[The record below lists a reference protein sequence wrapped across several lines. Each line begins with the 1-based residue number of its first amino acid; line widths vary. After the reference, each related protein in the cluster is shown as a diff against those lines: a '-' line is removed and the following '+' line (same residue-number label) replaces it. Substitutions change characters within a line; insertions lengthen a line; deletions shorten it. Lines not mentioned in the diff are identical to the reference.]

1 MTHPRPRGRPVSASL
16 DGRLFDAAAA
26 LLDERRSF
34 DDLTIDALCRRAGAS
49 KASFYR
55 RWPDRDAF
63 VLAMMDSLRMP
74 PLPQGSAG
82 SLQDDLVA
90 IIESMFGVDV
100 RRTRIV
106 HSALIAEGRKNAALI
121 AGYMRRIVGPRRAA
135 LSARL
140 KQAAAEGELRA
151 DTDIPI
157 LHEALTAPVLKLMLL
172 QDPDTPIP
180 RHFARRLVAQ
190 VLRGVLP

>member
-1 MTHPRPRGRPVSASL
+1 MTQPRRRGRPISASL

-34 DDLTIDALCRRAGAS
+34 EALTIDALCQRAGAS

-74 PLPQGSAG
+74 PLPDGPGA
-82 SLQDDLVA
+82 SLADDLVA
-90 IIESMFGVDV
+90 ILEGMFGVDV
-100 RRTRIV
+100 RRTRVV
-106 HSALIAEGRKNAALI
+106 HSALIAEGRRNLPLI
-121 AGYMRRIVGPRRAA
+121 AAYMRRIVKPRRTA
-135 LSARL
+135 LTARL
-140 KQAAAEGELRA
+140 RRAVEDGDLRT
-151 DTDIPI
+151 DTDIAI
-157 LHEALTAPVLKLMLL
+157 LHEALTAPVLKIMLL

-180 RHFARRLVAQ
+180 RNFARRLVDQ
-190 VLRGVLP
+190 VLRGVVA